1 MSAVKLT
8 VGQPKTVS
16 RVAALYKIEEETSD
30 RLVLRAK
37 KIGAV
42 VGGILLTVFGLI
54 MVWGAYAL
62 VRSKNP
68 IGIAVFAGILALLFL
83 AGGVALLRSGLR
95 NQNRIIFDR
104 QAGEVRFEKT
114 KQKDSFSIPFS
125 EIEKLKLVF
134 EDRSFSSKEV
144 EVVFKLL
151 IVTRSGDEIKVDEAF
166 KAAEMTT
173 LGAKAASICGV
184 PFDAHET

>member
-16 RVAALYKIEEETSD
+16 RVAALYKIEEETAD

-68 IGIAVFAGILALLFL
+68 IGIAVFTGILALLFL
-83 AGGVALLRSGLR
+83 AGGVALLRYGKSKFLSVVPKVLQSSTESR
-95 NQNRIIFDR
+95 
-104 QAGEVRFEKT
+104 
-114 KQKDSFSIPFS
+114 S
-125 EIEKLKLVF
+125 E
-134 EDRSFSSKEV
+134 
-144 EVVFKLL
+144 
-151 IVTRSGDEIKVDEAF
+151 T
-166 KAAEMTT
+166 
-173 LGAKAASICGV
+173 
-184 PFDAHET
+184 

>member
-8 VGQPKTVS
+8 VGQPKTVA
-16 RVAALYKIEEETSD
+16 RVAALYKIEEETPD

-42 VGGILLTVFGLI
+42 GAGIILTIFGLI
-54 MVWGAYAL
+54 MVWVTYAV
-62 VRSKNP
+62 VRSRNS
-68 IGIAVFAGILALLFL
+68 IGEVLIAGVFALLLL
-83 AGGVALLRSGLR
+83 AGGVGLLRSGLR
-95 NQNRIIFDR
+95 NKDRIIFDR
-104 QAGEVRFEKT
+104 QAGEVRFDKT

-125 EIEKLKLVF
+125 EIEKFKLLF

-144 EVVFKLL
+144 KVVFKLL
-151 IVTRSGDEIKVDEAF
+151 IITKSGDEIKVDEAF
-166 KAAEMTT
+166 KAAEMTA
-173 LGAKAASICGV
+173 LAVKAASICGV